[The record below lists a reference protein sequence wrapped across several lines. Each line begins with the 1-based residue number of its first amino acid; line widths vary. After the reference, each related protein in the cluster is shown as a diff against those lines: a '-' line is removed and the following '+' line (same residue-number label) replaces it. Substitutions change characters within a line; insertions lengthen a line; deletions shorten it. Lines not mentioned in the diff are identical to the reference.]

1 MARGNAL
8 PTSPRL
14 VRRAS
19 NTDDKSL
26 HILFSGFLPSIE
38 LSIDDEAYPRLN
50 EDVITPFDPHYRW
63 WQMFLIILVIYSAWA
78 CPFEIAFHRAWSAYL
93 ATVDLVVDVFFASDM
108 VMTFFVAYVD
118 PSTYLIIDDRKKI
131 ATRYATSPWFVMDL
145 ASTLPFQVIYDVM
158 HGKDHSG
165 SFFRYVGLL
174 RLWRLRR
181 VSNLFAW
188 LEKDIRISYFLT
200 RCVKLIS
207 VTLFTVHCV
216 ACINYLMAVK
226 YKSKDHTWL
235 GHVVPKFEDR
245 SIWLGYI
252 YAMYW
257 SITTLTTV
265 GYGDIYAANTGEKV
279 FNILYMLFNM
289 GLNSYVI
296 GNMTNIIVHGA
307 SRAIIMRD
315 TIREVSRYANKN
327 RLSEG
332 LREQIMAH
340 QELKFKTMELQ
351 QEEAIVNL
359 PKAIRSSIAMHL
371 FQPIVES
378 TYLFKGVPR
387 DFMMELVSEMKA
399 EHFPPKANIILQNE
413 IPTDFYI
420 IVSGEVEVL
429 TNTNGSDK
437 FLERLGQGKM
447 AGEIGVMLN
456 IPQPFTVRS
465 RRLSQVLRIS
475 HQHFGQIL
483 QTYIEEGLRIASN
496 FLEFLKD
503 LEEQT
508 LEELPSVEELLHDS
522 DKHSRPMEGVY
533 VQDYQVSSSS
543 NEGTA
548 DTRGPE
554 TIGGQVSSNLAKR
567 VVIHG
572 HHPHEDNKI
581 EGSVSG
587 KLISLPDSLEDLLEV
602 AEREFNKASRRI
614 FTKDGAQVE
623 EIRTIRDNDHLFI
636 C

>member
-437 FLERLGQGKM
+437 FL
-447 AGEIGVMLN
+447 
-456 IPQPFTVRS
+456 
-465 RRLSQVLRIS
+465 
-475 HQHFGQIL
+475 
-483 QTYIEEGLRIASN
+483 
-496 FLEFLKD
+496 KD